1 MRFLVAIYNL
11 NTLIN
16 CKDFIESAVLMT
28 PNYSQVY
35 ENDFDL
41 DKAIDFS
48 KECNIEPIISINRIV
63 MENELD
69 EIKSFIF
76 KYQKYSFLVS
86 DLGVIEIF
94 KELNLMDHVI
104 YDSSTMVCNSLDL
117 SYYSKLGLSA
127 TSMSNEIPIQDVIKG
142 YNDTKADIMYQVF
155 GRKLMF
161 YSKRRLVKCYEDYRD
176 IKLNRN
182 NLFIKEEKREEH
194 MPIIEN
200 DNGYFV
206 YRSYFI
212 SLLDEMKSL
221 SFLKYAYFESLTLK
235 DEELYQVLKAY
246 KENNGG
252 LLGKLNLDIK
262 DGFAY
267 LDTIH
272 VKEKIINEKN

>member
-1 MRFLVAIYNL
+1 MKYLVSIYKLDTLLSCKEYIDSAI
-11 NTLIN
+11 
-16 CKDFIESAVLMT
+16 LMT

-41 DKAIDFS
+41 EKAINICL
-48 KECNIEPIISINRIV
+48 ENNIEPVISINRIF
-63 MENELD
+63 MQNELN
-69 EIKSFIF
+69 EIKSFII

-94 KELNLMDHVI
+94 KELNLVNHVI

-117 SYYSKLGLSA
+117 SYYSSLGLSA

-142 YNDTKADIMYQVF
+142 YKDTNADIMYQVF

-161 YSKRRLVKCYEDYRD
+161 YSKRRLVSCYEDYRN
-176 IKLNRN
+176 ISIRRN
-182 NLFIKEEKREEH
+182 NLYIKEEKREEH

-200 DNGYFV
+200 NNGYFV
-206 YRSYFI
+206 YRSYFL
-212 SLLDEMKSL
+212 SLFNQMKSL
-221 SFLKYAYFESLTLK
+221 SFLKYAFFETLTLK
-235 DEELYQVLKAY
+235 DEEVLLVLKGY
-246 KENNGG
+246 KENNED
-252 LLGKLNLDIK
+252 LIGKLGLDIK